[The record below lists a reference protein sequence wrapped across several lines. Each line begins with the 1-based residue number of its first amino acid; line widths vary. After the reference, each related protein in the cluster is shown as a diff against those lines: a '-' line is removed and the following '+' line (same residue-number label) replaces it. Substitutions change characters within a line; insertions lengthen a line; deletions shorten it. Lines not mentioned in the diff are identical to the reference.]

1 METPHPEDWRQ
12 VQPRRRR
19 HNQRRTGPWTPKAP
33 SKTGH
38 LQSCDFQCDSEDP
51 PTPAAVIAAA
61 SAAAS
66 AALKLPSSP
75 LLNPNASTYRPPTKS
90 PPPPPHPPP
99 PPPFLPHGT
108 QPAHS
113 FPASPLT
120 APLQERLQG
129 TPEQDLCS
137 MQQARAHFSSF
148 EPPSQL
154 PDNPP
159 HASRTHRGRRGR
171 PVNVGAQSL
180 LPSLPS
186 YLAVLDSHGAAGAR
200 QYYFSIIRQALT
212 SLDLLEISTLQ

>member
-1 METPHPEDWRQ
+1 MTFSATVRTLPRQQPSLQQRQQHSSFLLPPCSIPTLPLIAHPPNPLLLHRILLLLL
-12 VQPRRRR
+12 
-19 HNQRRTGPWTPKAP
+19 H
-33 SKTGH
+33 
-38 LQSCDFQCDSEDP
+38 
-51 PTPAAVIAAA
+51 
-61 SAAAS
+61 
-66 AALKLPSSP
+66 SSP
-75 LLNPNASTYRPPTKS
+75 MEP
-90 PPPPPHPPP
+90 
-99 PPPFLPHGT
+99 
-108 QPAHS
+108 HS

-200 QYYFSIIRQALT
+200 QYYFSILRQALT